1 MSEKRDNK
9 RFRSKFCRSWEINFR
24 NFSGRK
30 ISIER
35 SKIFNIQ
42 ISIGSESVFD
52 DTGEAVMCY
61 RDLMKNLREMEK
73 ENFSLKTRVY
83 FLEDALSQYIET
95 EGEETRA
102 DLRIEL
108 DENRILLETAND
120 TITQLR
126 MLLEDS
132 RSPFEDDFASARI
145 SQEYPEY
152 PARTSIESF
161 EELENYAKTI
171 QGSDRLGV
179 N

>member
-1 MSEKRDNK
+1 
-9 RFRSKFCRSWEINFR
+9 
-24 NFSGRK
+24 
-30 ISIER
+30 
-35 SKIFNIQ
+35 
-42 ISIGSESVFD
+42 
-52 DTGEAVMCY
+52 
-61 RDLMKNLREMEK
+61 MEK

-132 RSPFEDDFASARI
+132 RSPFEDDFASARN
-145 SQEYPEY
+145 SQEYPGY

-179 N
+179 NEKFE